1 MGKKYEGRSD
11 AAADPDAGFRAAA
24 KNAVD
29 NYRKENPPQP
39 GAPER
44 LSVREMY
51 VEVQNP
57 IHGYIVVLE
66 TTP

>member
-1 MGKKYEGRSD
+1 MGRKYEGRSD
-11 AAADPDAGFRAAA
+11 ATADPDAGFRAAA
-24 KNAVD
+24 KDAVEKYKQD
-29 NYRKENPPQP
+29 NQP
-39 GAPER
+39 RPAR

-51 VEVQNP
+51 VEVENP